1 LEVFFRR
8 FSRPRL
14 SVLDQA
20 EHYRANAVEWD
31 PSGRMVA
38 TCVTQPLEGMT
49 YKFQMDNGYHLWTFQ
64 GELFAEKTH
73 EKFYSL
79 QWRPRPQCLLDAAA
93 KKAVVKNLRKFER
106 KFERADKEQKR
117 ARDLKQ
123 MVHQQRERNELRE
136 RLASRKAR
144 NYDALAAERA
154 AARCGVDVDAADY
167 WVVTSMVREV
177 VVSVKED
184 VVGVL

>member
-1 LEVFFRR
+1 M
-8 FSRPRL
+8 
-14 SVLDQA
+14 

-38 TCVTQPLEGMT
+38 TSVTQPLEGMT

-64 GELFAEKTH
+64 GDLFVEKTH

-79 QWRPRPQCLLDAAA
+79 SWRPRPKCLLSAAE

-117 ARDLKQ
+117 ARDLRQ
-123 MVHQQRERNELRE
+123 MVHQQRERTALRE
-136 RLASRKAR
+136 RLAARKAR
-144 NYDALAAERA
+144 NYDGIRAERT
-154 AARCGVDVDAADY
+154 AARFGVDVDADEY
-167 WVVTSMVREV
+167 WVVTKVVREV
-177 VVSVKED
+177 VVSTKED